1 MPGGRGKWLSDLRN
15 SKLEDLFGFVKA
27 MIVCPKDMSRPFLP
41 YKEDNGQ
48 LIFPTGVFLGVYW
61 SEELKFAEKQGYMVY
76 PLQALQYKKVK
87 TPFKEFVNE
96 LYSQRLEAKKKGDEA
111 LSFILKTTMN
121 SLYGRFGISPESSK
135 TEIAVT
141 KEEMEAGKTK
151 EGFIDLTPLGNDTWV
166 MMYKHNMRGG
176 DILHEKKDLSN
187 SAVHISAAI
196 TAYARIHM
204 YPYISREDCYYTDT
218 DSIVIKNPL
227 PEDVISPTEIGK
239 FKIEYDNIQ
248 LGIFQAPKAYYLE
261 IVEPDTDSE
270 IKEKKKTVIKYKG
283 IGHSAADAEWFLKQA
298 ENPDHKQTVMWK
310 NYFYKD
316 WKNLEVRYRETE
328 VSMGGKISEKREMV
342 YDGNQIVATKPRHL
356 GVDELRSLNQKGV
369 QILIHLLSKHDDLK
383 KILKDNDIV
392 IEETLEFIRPDKRK
406 TNKSSIETVSS
417 SIETVSSNIE
427 ILSDSKDTVYD
438 ESDISDGDH

>member
-1 MPGGRGKWLSDLRN
+1 MDN
-15 SKLEDLFGFVKA
+15 SYSQQD
-27 MIVCPKDMSRPFLP
+27 
-41 YKEDNGQ
+41 
-48 LIFPTGVFLGVYW
+48 LGVYW

-96 LYSQRLEAKKKGDEA
+96 LYSQRLEAKEKGDEA

-166 MMYKHNMRGG
+166 MMYKHNMRGE
-176 DILHEKKDLSN
+176 DIFNEKKDLSN

-218 DSIVIKNPL
+218 DSIVIKEGL

-239 FKIEYDNIQ
+239 FKIEHDNIK

-261 IVEPDTDSE
+261 VVETDSDF
-270 IKEKKKTVIKYKG
+270 KEKKKTVIKYKG

-298 ENPDHKQTVMWK
+298 ENPDHKQSVTWK
-310 NYFYKD
+310 NYFWKD
-316 WKNLEVRYRETE
+316 WKNLEVGYRETE
-328 VSMGGKISEKREMV
+328 VSMGGKKSEKREFV
-342 YDGNQIVATKPRHL
+342 YDGNKIVATKPRHL
-356 GVDELRSLNQKGV
+356 GVDELRSLNHKGV

-392 IEETLEFIRPDKRK
+392 IEETLEFIRPDKKNTKKK
-406 TNKSSIETVSS
+406 TNQQV
-417 SIETVSSNIE
+417 
-427 ILSDSKDTVYD
+427 
-438 ESDISDGDH
+438 